1 MSIKQEKGQVGQSFE
16 AFLQEEGRLEESTQQ
31 AVKRV
36 IAFELEQA
44 MKDRNITKTQ
54 LAAQLKTSRTQ
65 LNRLLDPQNA
75 GITLDSLVKA
85 AQAVGRELHI
95 ELH

>member
-44 MKDRNITKTQ
+44 MKDQNLTKTQ